1 MGRILGIYLPAAV
14 FVGMC
19 ILFALWPAPI
29 YHLRV
34 FIEGHTLASYSVFV
48 LLLFV
53 ATVCMPVTIMP
64 IIPVVAP
71 IFGPFLTGVLSVIGW
86 TAGAAVAFLIAR
98 TFGRPI
104 LERFVPLRKLDEAIA
119 KVPPE
124 TRFFTIVLIRMTL
137 PVDIMSYAIGLSTS
151 IAFWPYLAATVIGV
165 TWFSFAIA
173 YMGDAFFS
181 QNKFVLITV
190 AATSLVLFV
199 LSWAILIR
207 HTRRHK

>member
-1 MGRILGIYLPAAV
+1 MGRILGVYLPAAV
-14 FVGMC
+14 FVGVC

-34 FIEGHTLASYSVFV
+34 FIEGHTFASYVVFV
-48 LLLFV
+48 FMLFV
-53 ATVCMPVTIMP
+53 ATVFMPVTIMP
-64 IIPVVAP
+64 VIPVVAP

-86 TAGAAVAFLIAR
+86 TAGAAVAFLLAR
-98 TFGRPI
+98 AFGRPI
-104 LERFVPLRKLDEAIA
+104 LERFVPLQKLDEAIA

-124 TRFFTIVLIRMTL
+124 TRFFTIILIRMTL
-137 PVDIMSYAIGLSTS
+137 PVDIMSYALGLSAS
-151 IAFWPYLAATVIGV
+151 IAFWPYLAATALGV

-181 QNKFVLITV
+181 QNKFVLLAV
-190 AATSLVLFV
+190 GVSSLVLFV

-207 HTRRHK
+207 HTKRH